1 MTPPSKAV
9 LGITPAVTGSV
20 EANQVLQIAAGFGEP
35 LIGKLWSIDLRT
47 MESYIIDLF

>member
-1 MTPPSKAV
+1 MEAPSKAV

-20 EANQVLQIAAGFGEP
+20 EANQVLQLAAGFGEP

-47 MESYIIDLF
+47 MESYIIDLP